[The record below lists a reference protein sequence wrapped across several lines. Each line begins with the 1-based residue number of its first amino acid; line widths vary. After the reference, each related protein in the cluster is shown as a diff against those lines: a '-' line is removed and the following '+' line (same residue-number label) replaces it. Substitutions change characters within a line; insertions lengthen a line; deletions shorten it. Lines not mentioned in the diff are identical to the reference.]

1 MALSPQQYL
10 DLFKGYQNAPPP
22 EQGGP
27 GNLTQYVAQA
37 RPDLLTAFQE
47 TLASK
52 PQGDYSMGPN
62 GWQPTQHLS
71 SGSFGSLVGGL
82 AAPLAVA
89 ASPFLLGAA
98 TGTLGEGGLGAFT
111 GTAAPTAAETAA
123 GAGGAATAAPAA
135 AGAAPVVSDVV
146 GAGALPASGLGSLQG
161 ADLAAAIESAGAPAA
176 SIDLGLGAAGAGA
189 GAVSNAGSAVTPSG
203 ATQGNSA
210 ISKILGG
217 TATPADYL
225 SVAGSALPGV
235 LGALASGQQSSA
247 QQDVANQYLSLS
259 APSRARFE
267 ASFAPGFSMTSDP
280 GYQDALDQVTKAMLH
295 KLSVTGNPAGSPN
308 ALQQIL
314 HDVNAQFAYPA
325 LQQYRQLNAG
335 QGGIIPLTSA
345 APQFA
350 NAAIGSQGNV
360 YNALGGAAAD
370 IFNPP
375 SSLDKLMKQF
385 ARLGG

>member
-1 MALSPQQYL
+1 VTY
-10 DLFKGYQNAPPP
+10 AP
-22 EQGGP
+22 
-27 GNLTQYVAQA
+27 
-37 RPDLLTAFQE
+37 
-47 TLASK
+47 
-52 PQGDYSMGPN
+52 
-62 GWQPTQHLS
+62 
-71 SGSFGSLVGGL
+71 
-82 AAPLAVA
+82 
-89 ASPFLLGAA
+89 GAA
-98 TGTLGEGGLGAFT
+98 A
-111 GTAAPTAAETAA
+111 
-123 GAGGAATAAPAA
+123 AGGA
-135 AGAAPVVSDVV
+135 
-146 GAGALPASGLGSLQG
+146 
-161 ADLAAAIESAGAPAA
+161 I
-176 SIDLGLGAAGAGA
+176 
-189 GAVSNAGSAVTPSG
+189 SNSGSAVTPSSSG
-203 ATQGNSA
+203 AAGGGAQGDSA

-314 HDVNAQFAYPA
+314 SDVNSQFAYPA